1 MKRGVGAEVSTF
13 TKGEEEGLFHDVT
26 TALPD
31 QDRARPGPEQRSL
44 PVNPPESQSGEPRAG
59 DPPSS
64 SRILEQAVAPSE
76 HTGAFP

>member
-1 MKRGVGAEVSTF
+1 MSTF

-26 TALPD
+26 AALPD
-31 QDRARPGPEQRSL
+31 QDRARPGPERRSL
-44 PVNPPESQSGEPRAG
+44 PVNPPESQELRAERAG

-76 HTGAFP
+76 HTGAFL